1 MARPGN
7 LAVLGAG
14 SWGTALAVVLARNG
28 IATTLWAHRP
38 VHADDLAR
46 DGENRRYLPG
56 VALPAGLSVT
66 DDLEATLA
74 GADDVLVSV
83 PSHAFS
89 DTLARCAPALNPRSR
104 IAWATKGLDAAS
116 GGLLHQ
122 VAEAL
127 TPGRSLAVLSGPT
140 FAGEVAAGLPTA
152 VTVAA
157 TDAAFAADLAAAFHN
172 EAFRVY
178 TSTDV
183 VGVEL
188 GGAVKNVL
196 AIATGVADGMG
207 LGANARAGLI
217 TRGLAEI
224 SRLGANLGAEPRTF
238 TGLAGMGDLILTCTD
253 NQSRNRRMGLALG
266 AGKDIA
272 TAQAEIGQTVEGL
285 RTAKEV
291 HWLAAR
297 QGVEMPICE
306 QVHRLIRGEIT
317 PKEAT
322 TNLMARAPKSEFE

>member
-1 MARPGN
+1 MTPSRRI
-7 LAVLGAG
+7 AVLGAG
-14 SWGTALAVVLARNG
+14 SWGTALATVLARNG
-28 IATTLWAHRP
+28 VATTLWAHRP
-38 VHADDLAR
+38 EHAAALREAR
-46 DGENRRYLPG
+46 ENRRYLPD
-56 VALPAGLSVT
+56 VALPEGLTVG
-66 DDLEATLA
+66 DDLAQALA
-74 GADDVLVSV
+74 GADDVLVAV

-89 DTLARCAPALNPRSR
+89 DTLARCAPDLPADARV
-104 IAWATKGLDAAS
+104 AWATKGLDAES

-122 VAEAL
+122 ATERRL
-127 TPGRSLAVLSGPT
+127 PGRPLAVLSGPT

-152 VTVAA
+152 VSVASEDE
-157 TDAAFAADLAAAFHN
+157 TFAADIAAAFHN

-178 TSTDV
+178 TSHDV
-183 VGVEL
+183 VGVEV

-224 SRLGANLGAEPRTF
+224 SRLGATLGADPRTL

-285 RTAKEV
+285 RTAEEV
-291 HWLAAR
+291 LRLAAR

-306 QVHRLIRGEIT
+306 QVHRLLRGEIT

-322 TNLMARAPKSEFE
+322 TNLMAREPKGEFE